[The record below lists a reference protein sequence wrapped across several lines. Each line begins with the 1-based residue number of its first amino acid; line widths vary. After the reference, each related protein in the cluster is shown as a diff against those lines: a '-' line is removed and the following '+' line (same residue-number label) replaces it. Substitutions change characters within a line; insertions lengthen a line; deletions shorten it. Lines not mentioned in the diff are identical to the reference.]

1 MTDGSD
7 RPDSRAFDQ
16 DAPDG
21 ASSSYVHQALELFAE
36 FGDREALVGG
46 GRRLTYTEVAA
57 EVRGLAGRLRQ
68 HGVRPGAAV
77 LIMLGNTVDA
87 PLLQLALHLL
97 GCRTMWIAPV
107 TSRREV
113 DEFVAL
119 ARPDAFVYDPQE
131 EDSLGATI
139 AAGLVG
145 VPVLCLGPGGA
156 GPDLTA
162 GADPA
167 AANGLAA
174 ADGPAAAGGPA
185 AGDGPSAADGEPAR
199 SPADAVPAPESFLQT
214 SGTTGTPKLVHHK
227 ESFYRQILAL
237 AADFRAAG
245 FPLLRH
251 LSHSP
256 MWLASG
262 QITTLFNLFT
272 GGVLFLRQKWDPEA
286 FIRTVHTDR
295 ITSTFVTP
303 PMLYE
308 VLDHP
313 ALDGADFSAMFMFNV
328 GAGPAAPARLRQAI
342 ARFGPCLRIVYGLSE
357 AVVICALP
365 GLTDDPEHPE
375 RLRSCGRPYGDVEVQ
390 IRDADGRI
398 LPAGEDG
405 EVWVRTKLSFAGYY
419 GQPELTAETLV
430 DGWVRTR
437 DIGHLDADGY
447 LYLVDRMQDRILTR
461 QRSWPI
467 YSRPI
472 EDVLAAHPQVRAA
485 AVIGVPDPV
494 AGELP
499 YAYVVRSPGATVTG
513 QELIDLVTRELSE
526 TWAPGGV
533 EFVDALPLNRSA
545 KVDKRALRARY
556 AAAHPID
563 DPDMVAIGAPGA
575 AVTGRVPEATG
586 AAGSDAAVGAGPDAG
601 GAA

>member
-1 MTDGSD
+1 MTD
-7 RPDSRAFDQ
+7 RPN
-16 DAPDG
+16 
-21 ASSSYVHQALELFAE
+21 YVHEALELFAG

-46 GRRLTYTEVAA
+46 DRRLTYRQVAA
-57 EVRGLAGRLRQ
+57 EVRGLATALRR

-77 LIMLGNTVDA
+77 LVMLGNTVEG
-87 PLLQLALHLL
+87 PLLHLALHLL
-97 GCRTMWIAPV
+97 GCRAMWVAPV
-107 TSRREV
+107 TSRREI

-119 ARPDAFVYDPQE
+119 AAPEVFVHDPRDPESGQV
-131 EDSLGATI
+131 

-162 GADPA
+162 G
-167 AANGLAA
+167 
-174 ADGPAAAGGPA
+174 
-185 AGDGPSAADGEPAR
+185 GDGDDPTDLPA
-199 SPADAVPAPESFLQT
+199 SGPAPESFLQT
-214 SGTTGTPKLVHHK
+214 SGTTGTPKLVHHR
-227 ESFYRQILAL
+227 ESFYRQVLVL
-237 AADFRAAG
+237 AAGIRSAG
-245 FPLLRH
+245 IPLLRH

-262 QITTLFNLFT
+262 QITTLVNLFS
-272 GGVLFLRQKWDPEA
+272 GGVLFLRERWDPAA
-286 FIRTVHTDR
+286 FIATVDAER
-295 ITSTFVTP
+295 LTSTFVTP

-313 ALDGADFSAMFMFNV
+313 DLPGADFSAMVMFNV

-342 ARFGPCLRIVYGLSE
+342 ARFGRCLRIVYGLSE

-375 RLRSCGRPYGDVEVQ
+375 RLRSCGRPYGDVTVE
-390 IRDADGRI
+390 IRDADGRV
-398 LPAGEDG
+398 LPAGVDG
-405 EVWVRTKLSFAGYY
+405 EVWARTKLSFAGYH

-437 DIGHLDADGY
+437 DIGHLDDDGF
-447 LYLVDRMQDRILTR
+447 LYLVDRLQDRILTR

-472 EDVLAAHPQVRAA
+472 EDVLAGHPEVRAA

-499 YAYVVRSPGATVTG
+499 HAYVVPAPGASVTG
-513 QELIDLVTRELSE
+513 DDLITLVVRELSE
-526 TWAPGGV
+526 TWAPGAV

-556 AAAHPID
+556 AQEHPAGA
-563 DPDMVAIGAPGA
+563 DPIGSPA
-575 AVTGRVPEATG
+575 
-586 AAGSDAAVGAGPDAG
+586 
-601 GAA
+601 

>member
-1 MTDGSD
+1 MTDQ
-7 RPDSRAFDQ
+7 PN
-16 DAPDG
+16 
-21 ASSSYVHQALELFAE
+21 YVHEALELFAR

-46 GRRLTYTEVAA
+46 SSTAPGRARRQTRRAGVVARLTYPEVAA
-57 EVRGLAGRLRQ
+57 EVRGLAGALLR
-68 HGVRPGAAV
+68 HGVRPGDAV
-77 LIMLGNTVDA
+77 LVMLGNPVEG

-97 GCRTMWIAPV
+97 GCRSMWIAPV

-119 ARPDAFVYDPQE
+119 ARPDAFVHDPR
-131 EDSLGATI
+131 DPAGAEI
-139 AAGLVG
+139 AAGLAG
-145 VPVLCLGPGGA
+145 VPVLCLGPDGA

-162 GADPA
+162 G
-167 AANGLAA
+167 
-174 ADGPAAAGGPA
+174 
-185 AGDGPSAADGEPAR
+185 GEPVEL
-199 SPADAVPAPESFLQT
+199 PATVPAPESFLQT
-214 SGTTGTPKLVHHK
+214 SGTTGTPKLVHHR
-227 ESFYRQILAL
+227 ENFYRQVLAL

-245 FPLLRH
+245 LPLLRH

-272 GGVLFLRQKWDPEA
+272 GGVLFLRERWDPEV
-286 FIRTVHTDR
+286 FIRTVDAER
-295 ITSTFVTP
+295 LTSTFVTP

-375 RLRSCGRPYGDVEVQ
+375 RLRSCGRPYGDVAVE
-390 IRDADGRI
+390 IRDSDGRV
-398 LPAGEDG
+398 LPPGEDG
-405 EVWVRTKLSFAGYY
+405 EVWVRTKLSFAGYH

-437 DIGHLDADGY
+437 DIGHLDTDGY
-447 LYLVDRMQDRILTR
+447 LYLVDRLQDRILTR

-472 EDVLAAHPQVRAA
+472 EDVLAAHPEVRAA

-499 YAYVVRSPGATVTG
+499 YAYVVPAPGATVTG
-513 QELIDLVTRELSE
+513 DDLIALVTRELSE
-526 TWAPGGV
+526 TWAPGAV

-556 AAAHPID
+556 AAAHPTD
-563 DPDMVAIGAPGA
+563 TD
-575 AVTGRVPEATG
+575 
-586 AAGSDAAVGAGPDAG
+586 AVGTVIGSPA
-601 GAA
+601 

>member
-1 MTDGSD
+1 MTRST
-7 RPDSRAFDQ
+7 
-16 DAPDG
+16 
-21 ASSSYVHQALELFAE
+21 SYVHRALELFAG

-46 GRRLTYTEVAA
+46 GRRLTYHQVAA
-57 EVRGLAGRLRQ
+57 EVRGLAGALLR
-68 HGVRPGAAV
+68 HGVRPGDAV
-77 LIMLGNTVDA
+77 LVMLGNAVEG

-113 DEFVAL
+113 DEFVTL
-119 ARPDAFVYDPQE
+119 AAPDAFVYDARDG
-131 EDSLGATI
+131 DSLGAEI
-139 AAGLVG
+139 AAGLTG
-145 VPVLCLGPGGA
+145 VPVLCLGPDGA
-156 GPDLTA
+156 GPDL
-162 GADPA
+162 GAALD
-167 AANGLAA
+167 
-174 ADGPAAAGGPA
+174 
-185 AGDGPSAADGEPAR
+185 EPAEL
-199 SPADAVPAPESFLQT
+199 PAEVPAPEAFLQT
-214 SGTTGTPKLVHHK
+214 SGTTGTPKLVHHR
-227 ESFYRQILAL
+227 ESFYQQILTL
-237 AADFRAAG
+237 AADFRGAG

-272 GGVLFLRQKWDPEA
+272 GGVLFLRQRWDPAA
-286 FIRTVHTDR
+286 FIATVDAER
-295 ITSTFVTP
+295 LTSTFVTP

-313 ALDGADFSAMFMFNV
+313 ALEGADFSAMFMFNV

-375 RLRSCGRPYGDVEVQ
+375 RLRSCGRPYGDVTVQ
-390 IRDADGRI
+390 IRDPEGRV

-405 EVWVRTKLSFAGYY
+405 EVWARTKLSFAGYH

-447 LYLVDRMQDRILTR
+447 LYLVDRLSDRILTR

-472 EDVLAAHPQVRAA
+472 EDVLAAHPEVRAA

-499 YAYVVRSPGATVTG
+499 HAYVVPAPGASVTG
-513 QELIDLVTRELSE
+513 DELIALVTRELSD
-526 TWAPGGV
+526 TWAPGAV

-556 AAAHPID
+556 AAAHPAD
-563 DPDMVAIGAPGA
+563 AESVGTGIGSPA
-575 AVTGRVPEATG
+575 
-586 AAGSDAAVGAGPDAG
+586 
-601 GAA
+601 

>member
-1 MTDGSD
+1 MTD
-7 RPDSRAFDQ
+7 RPN
-16 DAPDG
+16 
-21 ASSSYVHQALELFAE
+21 YVHEALDLLAG

-46 GRRLTYTEVAA
+46 GRRLTYPEVAA
-57 EVRGLAGRLRQ
+57 EVRGLAGALLR
-68 HGVRPGAAV
+68 HGVRPGDAV
-77 LIMLGNTVDA
+77 LVMLGNTLEG

-97 GCRTMWIAPV
+97 GCRSMWVAPV
-107 TSRREV
+107 TSRREI

-119 ARPDAFVYDPQE
+119 ARPDAFVHDPR
-131 EDSLGATI
+131 DPLGAGI
-139 AAGLVG
+139 AAGLT

-162 GADPA
+162 A
-167 AANGLAA
+167 A
-174 ADGPAAAGGPA
+174 
-185 AGDGPSAADGEPAR
+185 GEPADL
-199 SPADAVPAPESFLQT
+199 PAAPPAPESFLQT
-214 SGTTGTPKLVHHK
+214 SGTTGTPKLVHHR
-227 ESFYRQILAL
+227 ECFYRQILAL
-237 AADFRAAG
+237 AADFRSAG

-272 GGVLFLRQKWDPEA
+272 GGVLFLREQWDPAA
-286 FIRTVHTDR
+286 FIRTVDAEKL
-295 ITSTFVTP
+295 TSTFVTP

-365 GLTDDPEHPE
+365 GLTEDPEHPE
-375 RLRSCGRPYGDVEVQ
+375 RLRSCGRPYGDVAVE
-390 IRDADGRI
+390 IRDADGRV
-398 LPAGEDG
+398 LPAGVDG
-405 EVWVRTKLSFAGYY
+405 EVWARTKLSFAGYH

-437 DIGHLDADGY
+437 DIGHLDDDGY
-447 LYLVDRMQDRILTR
+447 LYLVDRLQDRILTR

-472 EDVLAAHPQVRAA
+472 EDMLAAHPQVRAA

-499 YAYVVRSPGATVTG
+499 HAYVVPAPGATVTG
-513 QELIDLVTRELSE
+513 EELIGLVTRELSE
-526 TWAPGGV
+526 TWAPGAV
-533 EFVDALPLNRSA
+533 EFLDALPLNRSA

-556 AAAHPID
+556 AAAHPAD
-563 DPDMVAIGAPGA
+563 AESLGTAIGSPA
-575 AVTGRVPEATG
+575 
-586 AAGSDAAVGAGPDAG
+586 
-601 GAA
+601 

>member
-1 MTDGSD
+1 MTDQ
-7 RPDSRAFDQ
+7 PN
-16 DAPDG
+16 
-21 ASSSYVHQALELFAE
+21 YVHEALELFAR

-46 GRRLTYTEVAA
+46 NRRLAYAEVAA
-57 EVRGLAGRLRQ
+57 EVRGLAGALLR
-68 HGVRPGAAV
+68 HGVRPGDAV
-77 LIMLGNTVDA
+77 LVMLGNPVEG

-97 GCRTMWIAPV
+97 GCRSMWIAPV

-119 ARPDAFVYDPQE
+119 ARPDAFVHDPR
-131 EDSLGATI
+131 DPVGAEI
-139 AAGLVG
+139 AAGLAG
-145 VPVLCLGPGGA
+145 VPVLCLGPDGA

-162 GADPA
+162 G
-167 AANGLAA
+167 
-174 ADGPAAAGGPA
+174 
-185 AGDGPSAADGEPAR
+185 GEPVEL
-199 SPADAVPAPESFLQT
+199 PATVPAPESFLQT
-214 SGTTGTPKLVHHK
+214 SGTTGTPKLVHHR
-227 ESFYRQILAL
+227 ENFYRQVLAL
-237 AADFRAAG
+237 AADFWAAG
-245 FPLLRH
+245 LPLLRH

-272 GGVLFLRQKWDPEA
+272 GGVLVLRERWDPEA
-286 FIRTVHTDR
+286 FIRTVDAER
-295 ITSTFVTP
+295 LTSTFVTP

-375 RLRSCGRPYGDVEVQ
+375 RLRSCGRPYGDVAME
-390 IRDADGRI
+390 IRDPDGRV
-398 LPAGEDG
+398 LPPGEDG
-405 EVWVRTKLSFAGYY
+405 EVWVRTKLSFAGYH

-437 DIGHLDADGY
+437 DIGHLDTDGY
-447 LYLVDRMQDRILTR
+447 LYLVDRLQDRILTR

-472 EDVLAAHPQVRAA
+472 EDVLAAHPEVRAA

-499 YAYVVRSPGATVTG
+499 YAYVVPAPGATVTG
-513 QELIDLVTRELSE
+513 DDLIALVTRELSE
-526 TWAPGGV
+526 TWAPGAV
-533 EFVDALPLNRSA
+533 EFVEALPLNRSA

-556 AAAHPID
+556 AAAHPTD
-563 DPDMVAIGAPGA
+563 TD
-575 AVTGRVPEATG
+575 
-586 AAGSDAAVGAGPDAG
+586 AVGTVIGSPA
-601 GAA
+601 

>member
-1 MTDGSD
+1 MID
-7 RPDSRAFDQ
+7 RAN
-16 DAPDG
+16 
-21 ASSSYVHQALELFAE
+21 YLHEALELFAG

-46 GRRLTYTEVAA
+46 GRRMTYPQVAA
-57 EVRGLAGRLRQ
+57 EVRGLAGALLR
-68 HGVRPGAAV
+68 HGVRPGDAV
-77 LIMLGNTVDA
+77 LVMLGNTVEA

-97 GCRTMWIAPV
+97 GCRSMWIAPV

-119 ARPDAFVYDPQE
+119 ARPDAFVHDPRA
-131 EDSLGATI
+131 EDPLGAEI
-139 AAGLVG
+139 ATRLSG

-162 GADPA
+162 GGNAPVELPA
-167 AANGLAA
+167 
-174 ADGPAAAGGPA
+174 
-185 AGDGPSAADGEPAR
+185 E
-199 SPADAVPAPESFLQT
+199 VPAPESFLQT
-214 SGTTGTPKLVHHK
+214 SGTTGTPKLVHHR

-272 GGVLFLRQKWDPEA
+272 GGVLFLRERWDPAA
-286 FIRTVHTDR
+286 FIRTVDTER
-295 ITSTFVTP
+295 LTSTFVTP

-313 ALDGADFSAMFMFNV
+313 ALAGADFSAMFMFNV

-375 RLRSCGRPYGDVEVQ
+375 RLRSCGRPYGDVTVQ
-390 IRDADGRI
+390 IRDADGRV
-398 LPAGEDG
+398 LPPGDDG
-405 EVWVRTKLSFAGYY
+405 EVWARTKLSFAGYH

-447 LYLVDRMQDRILTR
+447 LYLVDRLQDRILTR

-472 EDVLAAHPQVRAA
+472 EDALAAHPEVRAA

-499 YAYVVRSPGATVTG
+499 HAYVVPAPGATVTG
-513 QELIDLVTRELSE
+513 DELIALVTRELSD
-526 TWAPGGV
+526 TWAPGAV

-556 AAAHPID
+556 AATHPVD
-563 DPDMVAIGAPGA
+563 TDAAAIG
-575 AVTGRVPEATG
+575 GRA
-586 AAGSDAAVGAGPDAG
+586 
-601 GAA
+601 